1 MYGSEAFIRP
11 IALDSR
17 GDGNPTTGL
26 PGRDEDTIYE
36 LSDAALGA
44 FAVFFMQSASFLAY
58 QRDMQRTH
66 GHNNAQSL
74 FGIEQVPSD
83 PHIRNL
89 LDPIAPE
96 HLGWSLL
103 AHL

>member
-1 MYGSEAFIRP
+1 M
-11 IALDSR
+11 
-17 GDGNPTTGL
+17 
-26 PGRDEDTIYE
+26 
-36 LSDAALGA
+36 GA
-44 FAVFFMQSASFLAY
+44 FAVFFMQSASFLLY

-66 GHNNAQSL
+66 GHNNARSL

-89 LDPIAPE
+89 VAP
-96 HLGWSLL
+96 HGPGALGRSFL